1 MHILT
6 YETTGSKGYAAVIS
20 SDGTIALS
28 ASSSKMDHLKD
39 ISTLASE
46 ALEKKKLSIH
56 DISYVAAAI
65 GPGSFT
71 GIRIGVTTARTVAQM
86 MNIPPWYHGIS
97 AALRCRDRNF
107 FRNLIIPF
115 PIRSFSDSEPHR

>member
-6 YETTGSKGYAAVIS
+6 YETTGSKGSAAVIS

-56 DISYVAAAI
+56 DISYVAAGHRA
-65 GPGSFT
+65 GFLYGHTHRRYYSQNSCPDDEHSMYSGSDPESNGKDGSVLPG
-71 GIRIGVTTARTVAQM
+71 Q
-86 MNIPPWYHGIS
+86 
-97 AALRCRDRNF
+97 L
-107 FRNLIIPF
+107 FR
-115 PIRSFSDSEPHR
+115 